1 MESLNKPNPVLLIH
15 GIFDTIKIFD
25 KMSRY
30 LKKLGWEVYSVNL
43 IPNYGILGLDKL
55 AEQVANYVDKT
66 FPPNQ
71 PFDLI
76 GFSMGGIVSRYYV
89 QRLGGIDKIERFIT
103 ISSPHNGTLTGYVL
117 GLPAPIQMRPKSYFL
132 QDINQDIALLD
143 RINFTSIWTPYDA
156 MILPARSS
164 QLPVGRDIKI
174 DVLFHAWMVSSGK
187 VLKVISEELKAEPKS
202 KLTMSFYDRS

>member
-25 KMSRY
+25 KMSQY

-66 FPPNQ
+66 FPSNQ

-89 QRLGGIDKIERFIT
+89 QRLGGIDKVENFIT
-103 ISSPHNGTLTGYVL
+103 ISAPHNGTLTGYAL
-117 GLPAPIQMRPKSYFL
+117 NLAAPIQMRPKSNFL
-132 QDINQDIALLD
+132 ENLNQDIALLD
-143 RINFTSIWTPYDA
+143 KTNFTSIWTPYDA
-156 MILPARSS
+156 MILPPKSS
-164 QLPVGRDIKI
+164 QVPVGRDIKI
-174 DVLFHAWMVSSGK
+174 DVFLHPWMVSDEK
-187 VLKVISEELKAEPKS
+187 VLKVIVEELKGE
-202 KLTMSFYDRS
+202 YR

>member
-1 MESLNKPNPVLLIH
+1 MESLNKPLPVLLIH
-15 GIFDTIKIFD
+15 GILDTVKIFD

-30 LKKLGWEVYSVNL
+30 LKNLGWEVYSLNL
-43 IPNYGILGLDKL
+43 VPNYGIVGLDKL
-55 AEQVANYVDKT
+55 AEQVRDYVDKT

-71 PFDLI
+71 PLDLI

-89 QRLGGIDKIERFIT
+89 QRLGGIDKVERFIT
-103 ISSPHNGTLTGYVL
+103 ISSPHNGTLTGYIL
-117 GLPAPIQMRPKSYFL
+117 SLPALIQMRPKSVFL

-164 QLPVGRDIKI
+164 QVPVGRDIKI
-174 DVLFHAWMVSSGK
+174 DVFLHTWMVSDER
-187 VLKVISEELKAEPKS
+187 VLKVIVEELKAEYKS
-202 KLTMSFYDRS
+202 KLIRVC

>member
-15 GIFDTIKIFD
+15 GIFDTIRIFD

-30 LKKLGWEVYSVNL
+30 LKKLAWEVYSLNL
-43 IPNYGILGLDKL
+43 VPNYGILGLDKL
-55 AEQVANYVDKT
+55 AKQVADYVDKT

-89 QRLGGIDKIERFIT
+89 QRLGGIDKVEHFIT
-103 ISSPHNGTLTGYVL
+103 ISSPHNGTLTAYASNL
-117 GLPAPIQMRPKSYFL
+117 AAPKQMRLKSDFL
-132 QDINQDIALLD
+132 SNLNQDIDLLEQ
-143 RINFTSIWTPYDA
+143 INFTSIWTPYDA

-164 QLPVGRDIKI
+164 QVPVGRDIKI
-174 DVLFHAWMVSSGK
+174 DVLLHAWMVSDEK
-187 VLKVISEELKAEPKS
+187 VLKVIVEELKI
-202 KLTMSFYDRS
+202 

>member
-15 GIFDTIKIFD
+15 GIFDTIRIFD

-30 LKKLGWEVYSVNL
+30 LKKLGWEVYSLNL
-43 IPNYGILGLDKL
+43 VPNYGILGLDKL
-55 AEQVANYVDKT
+55 AKQVADYVDKT

-89 QRLGGIDKIERFIT
+89 QRLGGIDKVEHFIT
-103 ISSPHNGTLTGYVL
+103 ISSPHNGTLTAYASNL
-117 GLPAPIQMRPKSYFL
+117 AAPKQMRLKSDFL
-132 QDINQDIALLD
+132 SNLNQDIDLLEQ
-143 RINFTSIWTPYDA
+143 INFTSIWTPYDA

-164 QLPVGRDIKI
+164 QVPVGRDIKI
-174 DVLFHAWMVSSGK
+174 DVLLHAWMVSDEK
-187 VLKVISEELKAEPKS
+187 VLKVIVEELKI
-202 KLTMSFYDRS
+202 

>member
-1 MESLNKPNPVLLIH
+1 MESLKKPNPVLLIH
-15 GIFDTIKIFD
+15 GIFDTIKTFD

-30 LKKLGWEVYSVNL
+30 LKKLGWEVYSLNL

-55 AEQVANYVDKT
+55 AEQVASYVDQT

-89 QRLGGIDKIERFIT
+89 QRLGGIDKVERFIT

-117 GLPAPIQMRPKSYFL
+117 SLPAPIQMRPKSAFL

-156 MILPARSS
+156 IILPARSS

-174 DVLFHAWMVSSGK
+174 DVFLHGWMVSDEK
-187 VLKVISEELKAEPKS
+187 VFKVIVEELKAECKS
-202 KLTMSFYDRS
+202 KLIMNFIGRS